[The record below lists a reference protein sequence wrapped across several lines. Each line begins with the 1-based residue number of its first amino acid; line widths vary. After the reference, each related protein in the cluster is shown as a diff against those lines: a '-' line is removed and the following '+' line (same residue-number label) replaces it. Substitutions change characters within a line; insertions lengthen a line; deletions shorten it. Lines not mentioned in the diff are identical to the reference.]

1 MALSFRGGIHP
12 EEAKRSAACPLE
24 EMTAGDFVT
33 IPLQQHIGVCASAL
47 VKAGDF
53 VKKGQKIADG
63 DGLCCPI
70 HASVSGRVSSIGKV
84 VTPAGDGLGI
94 VIENDYREEL
104 CSTVQPFPKSLAE
117 ATTEELIGWI
127 REKGIVGFGG
137 ATFPT
142 WVKVQGA
149 VGKVRRVVI
158 NCAECEPYLTSN
170 HRLLVERAR
179 EVILGVRILNRII
192 GCDRAVFAIED
203 NKPDAAKELVSLL
216 RGQKEISVSVFKTKY
231 PQGDERQL
239 VRALLKKE
247 IPRGKL
253 PADLG
258 IVIFNAE
265 TCWAVYRAFTEG
277 IPAITRV
284 VTVSGDCVHSPA
296 NLLVPIGVSFGEVF
310 QRCGGFVRPP
320 DKIVS
325 GGPMMGQAQWS
336 TSAPITKGVGGIL
349 ALSSPIYQAG
359 NCIHCGRCVRACP
372 MHLMPLELYRSI
384 STGNLSEAEHY
395 HVTVCNECG
404 CCTWVCPARIP
415 ILQNIRIGKD
425 MLRAKQQKR

>member
-258 IVIFNAE
+258 IVIFFSERHSSNALDSI
-265 TCWAVYRAFTEG
+265 YFT
-277 IPAITRV
+277 
-284 VTVSGDCVHSPA
+284 
-296 NLLVPIGVSFGEVF
+296 
-310 QRCGGFVRPP
+310 
-320 DKIVS
+320 
-325 GGPMMGQAQWS
+325 
-336 TSAPITKGVGGIL
+336 
-349 ALSSPIYQAG
+349 
-359 NCIHCGRCVRACP
+359 
-372 MHLMPLELYRSI
+372 
-384 STGNLSEAEHY
+384 LSEM
-395 HVTVCNECG
+395 VTFSSEVQAINDNSLIEVEYFEITTFLRDVHQLKC
-404 CCTWVCPARIP
+404 VL
-415 ILQNIRIGKD
+415 ILNSVSEGTSLMFKVVNNSPF
-425 MLRAKQQKR
+425 KYKSVP